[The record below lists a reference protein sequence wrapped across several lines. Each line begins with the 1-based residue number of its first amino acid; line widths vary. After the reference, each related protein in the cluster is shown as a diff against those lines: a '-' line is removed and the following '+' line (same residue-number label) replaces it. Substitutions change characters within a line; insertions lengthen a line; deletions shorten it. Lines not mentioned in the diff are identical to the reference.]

1 MVSCCVVCNS
11 LMEALR
17 EEEYDLQVHSVFHQA
32 ANFSSP
38 IGLITLLAPQKGV
51 QPFSAVLKY
60 PFPFEDLPKEGMR
73 VGAEGI
79 FGKKIYCFLLRM
91 QKREA

>member
-32 ANFSSP
+32 ANFFFTNR
-38 IGLITLLAPQKGV
+38 IDHITGTAKGV

-79 FGKKIYCFLLRM
+79 FGNEDILFSFKDA
-91 QKREA
+91 KREA